1 MNLSAKYSACLKG
14 ELLCPGDKSIS
25 QRVLIIGSFLNQE
38 ILISNI
44 LASSDPICTA
54 NALNQVNANLT
65 FNKLSNTVKT
75 VKRQMPFQ
83 DPTESL
89 DLGNSGTGARLLTG
103 FLSGLG
109 INATITGDKS
119 LSSRPMKRI
128 VEPLTKMG
136 FKLNSNNHRLPIE
149 ITHSI
154 GSSFFE
160 YNSPI
165 SSAQVK
171 SSILLAAL
179 TGSIETKITEP
190 IGSRDHTERM
200 LKYFGADIHSEIKN
214 EKNIIHFSPSDL
226 SIQDEN
232 YYVVGDFSSA
242 AFLIVAA
249 LISEDS
255 EIIIRDVGI
264 NPTRAALI
272 NVLKEMGGNIEFT
285 KVKQVSNEEV
295 CNILVKNSQLKGAD
309 IGGDIIPSLIDEIP
323 ILSIAASFADGKSK
337 ISDIGELR
345 VKESDRLNAI
355 SKGLDAIG
363 IKNCTD
369 NTSITIEG
377 KTGYIEQIDN
387 IKSFDDHRI
396 AMSFLVAGLR
406 SKRGITVNN
415 CENIVTSYPNFV
427 SDMNQLGSR
436 IDEVK

>member
-1 MNLSAKYSACLKG
+1 
-14 ELLCPGDKSIS
+14 
-25 QRVLIIGSFLNQE
+25 
-38 ILISNI
+38 
-44 LASSDPICTA
+44 
-54 NALNQVNANLT
+54 
-65 FNKLSNTVKT
+65 
-75 VKRQMPFQ
+75 MPFQ

-89 DLGNSGTGARLLTG
+89 DLGNSGTGARLLVG

-136 FKLNSNNHRLPIE
+136 FELNSNNHRLPIE
-149 ITHSI
+149 ITQSI

-249 LISEDS
+249 LIAEDS
-255 EIIIRDVGI
+255 EIMIRDVGI

-272 NVLKEMGGNIEFT
+272 NVLKEMGGHIELTEAKKVFNHQYVNHVQGDVKHVFKLTYPYNIIVPKGYSIRQIPMFYDYNPEWHLAYGIFEADKMPEISVQLLYTSEDNEVVIKAGTPLGYYVPFKREKFSMEIGDYNEYRT
-285 KVKQVSNEEV
+285 K
-295 CNILVKNSQLKGAD
+295 ILEGWHRGVTAFKNSSRK
-309 IGGDIIPSLIDEIP
+309 
-323 ILSIAASFADGKSK
+323 LSVYNRQK
-337 ISDIGELR
+337 R
-345 VKESDRLNAI
+345 P
-355 SKGLDAIG
+355 
-363 IKNCTD
+363 
-369 NTSITIEG
+369 TI
-377 KTGYIEQIDN
+377 
-387 IKSFDDHRI
+387 
-396 AMSFLVAGLR
+396 
-406 SKRGITVNN
+406 
-415 CENIVTSYPNFV
+415 
-427 SDMNQLGSR
+427 
-436 IDEVK
+436 

>member
-149 ITHSI
+149 ITQSI

-200 LKYFGADIHSEIKN
+200 LKYFGADIH
-214 EKNIIHFSPSDL
+214 L
-226 SIQDEN
+226 
-232 YYVVGDFSSA
+232 
-242 AFLIVAA
+242 
-249 LISEDS
+249 
-255 EIIIRDVGI
+255 
-264 NPTRAALI
+264 
-272 NVLKEMGGNIEFT
+272 
-285 KVKQVSNEEV
+285 
-295 CNILVKNSQLKGAD
+295 
-309 IGGDIIPSLIDEIP
+309 SLIHI
-323 ILSIAASFADGKSK
+323 
-337 ISDIGELR
+337 
-345 VKESDRLNAI
+345 
-355 SKGLDAIG
+355 
-363 IKNCTD
+363 
-369 NTSITIEG
+369 
-377 KTGYIEQIDN
+377 
-387 IKSFDDHRI
+387 
-396 AMSFLVAGLR
+396 
-406 SKRGITVNN
+406 
-415 CENIVTSYPNFV
+415 
-427 SDMNQLGSR
+427 
-436 IDEVK
+436 